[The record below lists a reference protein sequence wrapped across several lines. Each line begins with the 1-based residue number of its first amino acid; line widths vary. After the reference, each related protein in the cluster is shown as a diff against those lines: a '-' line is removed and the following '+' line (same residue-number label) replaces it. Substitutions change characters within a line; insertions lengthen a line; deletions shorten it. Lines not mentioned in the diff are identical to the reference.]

1 MMNPMTLAAPLVP
14 NSNVAFRVS
23 HPRVEVISD
32 FESLV
37 SAKPVWDRL
46 VDLAGIDHP
55 FLSHDWILSWWE
67 SFGAGRQL
75 NILLVKDGEDL
86 IGIAPLMVSRRRM
99 YGIPVRELGF
109 IYNDHTPRFDFIVA
123 RDHAS
128 VYEAVWRHLL
138 DRREEWDLLKLC
150 QIDSGSRTLLE
161 LPLLAA
167 ASGCQVGT
175 WPSIESPYLRIEKS
189 FEQYFKS
196 LNTGLRQNLKRRM
209 KRLEERGAVEF
220 ECVSAE
226 EQIDSALPD
235 AFRIEA
241 SSWKHS
247 AGTAID
253 CHSELQKFYSSV
265 AHRAARRGALYLTFL
280 RVNGLRIAFDL
291 SLIHN
296 NKRFILKPG
305 YLQEY
310 HSCSPGQQLMAM
322 TIRDAFARGLTEID
336 FLGAVEAWK
345 LSWTS
350 EKRKNYWLF
359 VFQKDLRG
367 ALLHYTKFRLVPWLQ
382 EKQFYVPLRDR
393 MLNLL
398 GLFTRRG
405 SFTDA
410 ARGRAL

>member
-1 MMNPMTLAAPLVP
+1 MMNQMALAPLMVP
-14 NSNVAFRVS
+14 NSNVSSCVS
-23 HPRVEVISD
+23 GLRVEVIGN

-37 SAKPVWDRL
+37 SAKSAWDRL

-55 FLSHDWILSWWE
+55 FLSHDWIQSWWE
-67 SFGAGRQL
+67 SFGAGRKL
-75 NILLVKDGEDL
+75 NILLVKDGEEL
-86 IGIAPLMVSRRRM
+86 IGIAPLMMSRQRM

-128 VYEAVWRHLL
+128 VYEAVWGHLS

-175 WPSIESPYLRIEKS
+175 WPSIESPYLRLEGS
-189 FEQYFKS
+189 FDQYFKS

-226 EQIDSALPD
+226 EQIDSALPE
-235 AFRIEA
+235 AFRMEA
-241 SSWKHS
+241 GSWKHS
-247 AGTAID
+247 AGTAIE
-253 CHSELQKFYSSV
+253 CHPELRKFYSLV

-280 RVNGLRIAFDL
+280 RANGQRIAFDL

-310 HSCSPGQQLMAM
+310 HTCSPGQQLTAM

-336 FLGAVEAWK
+336 FLGAAEAWK

-350 EKRKNYWLF
+350 ERRKNYWLF

-367 ALLHYTKFRLVPWLQ
+367 ALLHYTKFRFVPWLQ
-382 EKQFYVPLRDR
+382 EKPFYVPFRDR
-393 MLNLL
+393 MLNLR
-398 GLFTRRG
+398 GQFARKG

-410 ARGRAL
+410 ARGRA